1 MHDAEKSDPPRVP
14 RKSANNA
21 ACAASEPMEG
31 RGETKGN
38 ADPQSTV
45 RTQSR
50 DLVALDRTFLC
61 EECAHV
67 VDEAAGDSRTEGSV
81 VCGSSRASRARHT
94 RAQSRPEPRS
104 Q

>member
-1 MHDAEKSDPPRVP
+1 VMHDAEKSDPPRVP

-21 ACAASEPMEG
+21 ACAAAEPMEG

-50 DLVALDRTFLC
+50 DLVA
-61 EECAHV
+61 
-67 VDEAAGDSRTEGSV
+67 
-81 VCGSSRASRARHT
+81 
-94 RAQSRPEPRS
+94 
-104 Q
+104 